1 MKKTS
6 LLLAALLMM
15 GSAAF
20 AGGGFD
26 LSIGPKVG
34 YQTTKLSY
42 QKEDIKTGFMNS
54 FTIGVFGRVEIGH
67 FYVQPEVLWFK
78 TSNAFDMT
86 IDTSNASVQNIEIP
100 NGLQFTM
107 TRKAMNIQVP
117 LLFGYK
123 LELTDNIALRAQIGP
138 TANFIIPE
146 KTVVQKSASVGE
158 ADFPEQ
164 LQNAEFDTKDIAW
177 GLQMGVGVDILRF
190 TLDINYNKGIT
201 KVFGAEVINNTEWGQ
216 YINTNNIDNTK
227 QNMFMVTLGYKLL

>member
-1 MKKTS
+1 MEAKE
-6 LLLAALLMM
+6 MNVNQ
-15 GSAAF
+15 SAA
-20 AGGGFD
+20 
-26 LSIGPKVG
+26 PK
-34 YQTTKLSY
+34 
-42 QKEDIKTGFMNS
+42 
-54 FTIGVFGRVEIGH
+54 R
-67 FYVQPEVLWFK
+67 
-78 TSNAFDMT
+78 NAFDMT

-201 KVFGAEVINNTEWGQ
+201 KVFGADVINNTEWGQ

-227 QNMFMVTLGYKLL
+227 QNMFMVTVGYKLL